1 MGHNK
6 ATNIATKLQQTCWI
20 MCIYIFTPWM
30 LIYTPYTIIYHS
42 EIGLLFTNWAIKQ
55 GPTYGYTLYLVHPS
69 FKWIHPTYEP
79 PSTIKPGAWEYNCSK
94 YMFSRLHH
102 SIPSLPWY
110 YKYIVYIY
118 IYMLYLFYTMC
129 LAIWI
134 YLQHVAQPRRT
145 GSDVSKVRRA
155 LWAAPRS
162 TWWTSPVASWHAG
175 MNLKRPETQGEEM
188 LERCVYQLILYD
200 IIYIYISY
208 TYTYVYIYHV
218 YIYINTWYIYIYMCV
233 YMYICS
239 IYIIFHIYYMIY
251 IYTYCVLYYIT
262 MTI

>member
-1 MGHNK
+1 
-6 ATNIATKLQQTCWI
+6 
-20 MCIYIFTPWM
+20 M

-42 EIGLLFTNWAIKQ
+42 EIGLMFTNWAIKQ

-79 PSTIKPGAWEYNCSK
+79 PSTIKPGTWEYNCSK
-94 YMFSRLHH
+94 YMFSRLNH

-110 YKYIVYIY
+110 YIYY
-118 IYMLYLFYTMC
+118 IYMLYLFYIMC

-162 TWWTSPVASWHAG
+162 TWWTSPVASWPAG

-200 IIYIYISY
+200 IIYIYVYISY
-208 TYTYVYIYHV
+208 TYTYVYIY
-218 YIYINTWYIYIYMCV
+218 IMYIYIYLYLYINTLYIYVYV
-233 YMYICS
+233 YMHHIFFNISYILHDLH
-239 IYIIFHIYYMIY
+239 IYILCLI
-251 IYTYCVLYYIT
+251 LYIT
-262 MTI
+262 ITI